1 MLKKYFWNFLCP
13 QVGGDQYSTY
23 IYLRVPITR
32 VLELELHMYK
42 DLKFP
47 PLKSDNA
54 LPGHMTNMT
63 NMTYGTYIH
72 QLTVKSQLMYPWYY
86 LVCTFTYFSHTPDFS
101 KPLFVV
107 PPFDCWGQVFHPSQ
121 HDCIGVESLFFR
133 SMIVMQN
140 NSVHRRCPR

>member
-1 MLKKYFWNFLCP
+1 MYRLL
-13 QVGGDQYSTY
+13 
-23 IYLRVPITR
+23 
-32 VLELELHMYK
+32 VLELELHMKLHKYVQGPK
-42 DLKFP
+42 IP
-47 PLKSDNA
+47 PSEIGQCSARAHDKHDK
-54 LPGHMTNMT
+54 HD
-63 NMTYGTYIH
+63 IH
-72 QLTVKSQLMYPWYY
+72 TFIIHVMYFEHLVLTVKSQLMYPWYY

-121 HDCIGVESLFFR
+121 HDCIGVESLFFQ